1 MDKQVGK
8 PKINARQVAND
19 FMGYF
24 YQMWFNNPS
33 GMYSESH
40 TGCELIKPYSKLLYE
55 GVQYEGIQFVQFL
68 ENFIKSGVKF
78 NVNKYD
84 VFDSG
89 SRMIQIHVL
98 GTLTSNTVN
107 NMEVKQISQFF
118 LLVYQ
123 GEKDNKWTLMNS
135 TIVIA

>member
-1 MDKQVGK
+1 MEKQVGK
-8 PKINARQVAND
+8 PKFDAMQVAQE

-24 YQMWFNNPS
+24 YNTWFNDPNS
-33 GMYSESH
+33 MYS
-40 TGCELIKPYSKLLYE
+40 TVIKSYSKLLYE
-55 GVQYEGIQFVQFL
+55 GVQHEGIQFIQFL
-68 ENFIKSGVKF
+68 ENFAKSGLKF

-98 GTLTSNTVN
+98 GTLTNNT
-107 NMEVKQISQFF
+107 EVKTISQFF

>member
-8 PKINARQVAND
+8 PKFDAMQVAQD

-24 YQMWFNNPS
+24 YNTWFTNPI
-33 GMYSESH
+33 GMYSLQH
-40 TGCELIKPYSKLLYE
+40 NGVELIKPYSKLLYE

-68 ENFIKSGVKF
+68 ENFAKSGVKF

-84 VFDSG
+84 VYDSG

-98 GTLTSNTVN
+98 GTLVN
-107 NMEVKQISQFF
+107 NMELKTISQFF
-118 LLVYQ
+118 MLVYQ

-135 TIVIA
+135 TLLIS

>member
-8 PKINARQVAND
+8 PKFDAKQVAQD

-24 YQMWFNNPS
+24 YNTWFNDPIS
-33 GMYSESH
+33 MYSEVH
-40 TGCELIKPYSKLLYE
+40 NGCLLIKPYSKLLYE
-55 GVQYEGIQFVQFL
+55 GVQYEGMHFIQFL
-68 ENFIKSGVKF
+68 ENFAKSGVKF

-84 VFDSG
+84 VYDSG

-98 GTLTSNTVN
+98 GTLVN
-107 NMEVKQISQFF
+107 NIEVKTISQFF
-118 LLVYQ
+118 MLVYQ

-135 TIVIA
+135 TLLIS

>member
-8 PKINARQVAND
+8 PKFNAKQVASD

-24 YQMWFNNPS
+24 YNMWFNDPNS
-33 GMYSESH
+33 MYSSSYN
-40 TGCELIKPYSKLLYE
+40 GCNLIKPYSKLLYE
-55 GVQYEGIQFVQFL
+55 GVQYEGSEFIQFL
-68 ENFIKSGVKF
+68 ENFAKSGVKF

-84 VFDSG
+84 VYDSG

-98 GTLTSNTVN
+98 GTLTDTV
-107 NMEVKQISQFF
+107 ERPLSQFF

-135 TIVIA
+135 TLLIS

>member
-8 PKINARQVAND
+8 PKINAKQVASD

-24 YQMWFNNPS
+24 YNTWFNNPS
-33 GMYSESH
+33 SMYSNAH
-40 TGCELIKPYSKLLYE
+40 NGVELIKPYSKLLYE
-55 GVQYEGIQFVQFL
+55 GVQYEGVQFIQFL

-98 GTLTSNTVN
+98 GTLTN

-123 GEKDNKWTLMNS
+123 GEKDNKWTLMNT

>member
-8 PKINARQVAND
+8 PKFDAMQVAND

-24 YQMWFNNPS
+24 YNTWFNNPS
-33 GMYSESH
+33 SMYSATH
-40 TGCELIKPYSKLLYE
+40 NGCEVIKPYSKLLYE
-55 GVQYEGIQFVQFL
+55 GVQHEGLQFIQFLV
-68 ENFIKSGVKF
+68 NFAKSGVKF

-98 GTLTSNTVN
+98 GTLTNNT
-107 NMEVKQISQFF
+107 EVKQISQFF

-123 GEKDNKWTLMNS
+123 GDKDNKWTLMNS

>member
-8 PKINARQVAND
+8 PKFDAMQVASD

-24 YQMWFNNPS
+24 YNTWFNNPS
-33 GMYSESH
+33 SLYSDSPNE
-40 TGCELIKPYSKLLYE
+40 GLLIKPYSKLLYE
-55 GVQYEGIQFVQFL
+55 GVQHEGLQFIQFL
-68 ENFIKSGVKF
+68 ENFAKSGVKF

-84 VFDSG
+84 VSYSG

-98 GTLTSNTVN
+98 GTLTN

-118 LLVYQ
+118 MLVYQ

-135 TIVIA
+135 TILIS

>member
-8 PKINARQVAND
+8 PKINAKQVAND

-24 YQMWFNNPS
+24 YNTWFTDPKS
-33 GMYSESH
+33 MYSYDH
-40 TGCELIKPYSKLLYE
+40 NGCQLIKPYSKLLYE
-55 GVQYEGIQFVQFL
+55 GVQYEGMQFIQLL
-68 ENFIKSGVKF
+68 ENFAKSGVKF

-84 VFDSG
+84 VYDSG

-98 GTLTSNTVN
+98 GTLVN
-107 NMEVKQISQFF
+107 NMELKTISQFF
-118 LLVYQ
+118 MLVYQ

-135 TIVIA
+135 TLVIS

>member
-8 PKINARQVAND
+8 PKFDAMQVASD

-24 YQMWFNNPS
+24 YNTWFNNPS
-33 GMYSESH
+33 SMYSNSSPNN
-40 TGCELIKPYSKLLYE
+40 GCEVIKPYSKLLYE

-68 ENFIKSGVKF
+68 ENFAKSGVKF

-98 GTLTSNTVN
+98 GTLTN
-107 NMEVKQISQFF
+107 NVEVKQISQFF

-135 TIVIA
+135 TLVIA

>member
-8 PKINARQVAND
+8 PKINAKQVAND

-24 YQMWFNNPS
+24 YNTWFIDPKS
-33 GMYSESH
+33 MYSYDPN
-40 TGCELIKPYSKLLYE
+40 GCQLIKPYSKLLYE
-55 GVQYEGIQFVQFL
+55 GVQYEGIQFVQLL
-68 ENFIKSGVKF
+68 ENFAKSGVKF

-84 VFDSG
+84 VYDSG

-98 GTLTSNTVN
+98 GTLVN
-107 NMEVKQISQFF
+107 NMELKTISQFF
-118 LLVYQ
+118 MLVYQ

-135 TIVIA
+135 TLLIS